1 MIKFEKPTLKEKL
14 GDFAGNPYYKNAERL
29 KVICNTDGQ
38 WDVGVGMAMLKAE
51 DTETTYTL
59 EEMKAFAELLRE
71 HPLDEVIAA
80 KKELENTER
89 K

>member
-1 MIKFEKPTLKEKL
+1 MERKKL
-14 GDFAGNPYYKNAERL
+14 IAKLVDFAKNPYYKNAERI
-29 KVICNTDGQ
+29 KVLCNTNGQ

-51 DTETTYTL
+51 DATTEYTL

-71 HPLDEVIAA
+71 HPLDDVIEA
-80 KKELENTER
+80 KTELEKLER